1 MRGPPFTVPTS
12 RRQDMTY
19 IFRTYRFIA
28 VRRTIGRL
36 LAGALAVGVA
46 LWGAVA
52 LVTTVSP
59 VISLGTGVLI
69 LACGLTFLLIHRSH
83 VAHDRA
89 IVDNYPSFGPALA
102 RRRAEGRN
110 LA

>member
-1 MRGPPFTVPTS
+1 
-12 RRQDMTY
+12 MTNS
-19 IFRTYRFIA
+19 FRTYRFTA

-36 LAGALAVGVA
+36 LAAALAVGVA
-46 LWGAVA
+46 VWGSVA
-52 LVTTVSP
+52 LVTAVSP

-69 LACGLTFLLIHRSH
+69 LASGLTFLLIHRSH

-89 IVDNYPSFGPALA
+89 IGDNYPSFGPALA

>member
-1 MRGPPFTVPTS
+1 
-12 RRQDMTY
+12 MTY
-19 IFRTYRFIA
+19 TFRHYRFTA

-46 LWGAVA
+46 VWGAVA

-69 LACGLTFLLIHRSH
+69 LVCGLTFLLIHRSH

-89 IVDNYPSFGPALA
+89 IGADYPSFGPALA

>member
-1 MRGPPFTVPTS
+1 
-12 RRQDMTY
+12 MTCS
-19 IFRTYRFIA
+19 FRTNSFTA
-28 VRRTIGRL
+28 WRRTIGWL
-36 LAGALAVGVA
+36 LAAALAVGLA
-46 LWGAVA
+46 AWGAVA

-59 VISLGTGVLI
+59 VISLGSGVLI
-69 LACGLTFLLIHRSH
+69 LACALTFLLIHRSR

-89 IVDNYPSFGPALA
+89 IGDTYPSFGPALA